1 MIPITKVTGYTINI
15 YVGLKCKQTGV
26 IRPIQDAEKIAQ
38 KWVDRVGQCVTVTPT
53 RYVYTNGAEDGAII
67 GFIHYPRFQSDRVKL
82 KSQALELAHELMY
95 GLDQCRVSVDFPDE
109 TLMLTNGKYK

>member
-1 MIPITKVTGYTINI
+1 MFTQMVPK
-15 YVGLKCKQTGV
+15 
-26 IRPIQDAEKIAQ
+26 
-38 KWVDRVGQCVTVTPT
+38 TVQLS
-53 RYVYTNGAEDGAII
+53 DL
-67 GFIHYPRFQSDRVKL
+67 HYPRFQSDRVKL